1 MAPTTPPTTPPMI
14 FLLAADRPLLAP
26 PSEPPLT
33 RPGVPVTVAKP
44 VVLATT
50 LDDVEVIEMTLPS
63 LVVT

>member
-14 FLLAADRPLLAP
+14 FLLELDSPD
-26 PSEPPLT
+26 EPPELPPET
-33 RPGVPVTVAKP
+33 RPGVDVTVAKP

-50 LDDVEVIEMTLPS
+50 LDETEVMDTTLPS